1 MLLAL
6 YVRMLRYRV
15 ALMMWLFM
23 LLSVAMHGALQRMPV
38 GAVLA
43 AIALGSSYVGATTAN
58 DIADRE
64 IDLVNHPR
72 DRGRPLV
79 SGDADERALWIVHAG
94 ANIVALLASVA
105 LGRWAVGLALV
116 SMTIS
121 YVYSVRPIRLSF
133 RTYLAPV
140 VLAAGYVLVPYA
152 FGLIVAGASPTGHD
166 LLFAGSLY
174 VLFIARIVLKDFRDR
189 DGDAMYGKPTLLLR
203 HGKVVVCRTSLAALI
218 AWNGLFF
225 VAIRPPLGFAIVI
238 AAFVAAI
245 WWQLRTLERTD
256 DRRGEQ
262 VAIGIGAR
270 MGNGMLVT
278 VLAWLALTSQAAPV
292 AHRIEICAFLL
303 VLYAGNYLSL
313 ARRPQEA
320 LIGYKG

>member
-23 LLSVAMHGALQRMPV
+23 LLAIAMHGALQRMQV

-58 DIADRE
+58 DIADKE

-94 ANIVALLASVA
+94 GNIVALLVSAA

-116 SMTIS
+116 SMAIS
-121 YVYSVRPIRLSF
+121 YVYSVRPIRLSY

-140 VLAAGYVLVPYA
+140 VLAVGYVLVPYA
-152 FGLIVAGASPTGHD
+152 FGLIVAGASPTRHD
-166 LLFAGSLY
+166 LLFAGSLH

-203 HGKVVVCRTSLAALI
+203 HGKVAVCRTSLAALI
-218 AWNGLFF
+218 AWNVLFL
-225 VAIRPPLGFAIVI
+225 VAIHPPPGFAVVI
-238 AAFVAAI
+238 AAFVSTI

-278 VLAWLALTSQAAPV
+278 VLAWLALTSQAAPL
-292 AHRIEICAFLL
+292 AHRIGICAFVLL
-303 VLYAGNYLSL
+303 LYAGNYLSL